1 MVDDQDTTLIASDID
16 PEVEIES
23 IHLNSN
29 IIKVV
34 CTNNYTDSNITIGK
48 YTAIKR
54 HNIEVR
60 DN

>member
-1 MVDDQDTTLIASDID
+1 MVDDQDTILIASDID

-29 IIKVV
+29 IIKAA
-34 CTNNYTDSNITIGK
+34 CTDDYTDNNITIGK